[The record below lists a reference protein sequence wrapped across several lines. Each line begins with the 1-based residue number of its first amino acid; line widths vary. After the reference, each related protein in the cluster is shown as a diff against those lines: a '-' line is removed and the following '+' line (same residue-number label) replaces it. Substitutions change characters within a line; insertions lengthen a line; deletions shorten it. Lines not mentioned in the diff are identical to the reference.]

1 MRRYLPDTFTILLL
15 ATVLLASVLPI
26 HGDAAVWFG
35 MATKVAVGMVFFLH
49 GARLSREVVIA
60 GILHWRL
67 HLTILASTF
76 ALFP

>member
-35 MATKVAVGMVFFLH
+35 MATKVAVGMVFFL
-49 GARLSREVVIA
+49 
-60 GILHWRL
+60 W
-67 HLTILASTF
+67 
-76 ALFP
+76 